1 MRRRSAKYRRA
12 VIFLLAVLCVSLV
25 VGSVYAYLKWSA
37 GTVNNTFSIET
48 PIDPTVSE
56 TFTSG
61 NTVKK
66 NVAVNV
72 GNPGY
77 SVYVRAA
84 VVITWKNSTGEVLG
98 TKPVQDTDYTLTL
111 GSDKWFCE
119 DGYYYYKVPLSSGT
133 TETLISEV
141 VRLATEPPE
150 ADYKLSVEILS
161 QTVQAL
167 GNTDVGETLAVT
179 DAWGITVDQ
188 NGFLVPT
195 P

>member
-119 DGYYYYKVPLSSGT
+119 DGYYYYKSYEKLDAV
-133 TETLISEV
+133 
-141 VRLATEPPE
+141 AYFAA
-150 ADYKLSVEILS
+150 AD
-161 QTVQAL
+161 TA
-167 GNTDVGETLAVT
+167 ARR
-179 DAWGITVDQ
+179 
-188 NGFLVPT
+188 
-195 P
+195 